1 MIIFKSLILFITL
14 LSISGSTLACNRSD
28 MLKVYFFFFGD
39 DTYLPI
45 KIKDLKNKSDSF
57 LMRKDDFS
65 QLILNSKPAKEDWFE
80 NIRMRVKAKDGAY
93 FFNKDG
99 VIYFNKSIIGQ
110 LDKEILNSLDFG
122 FGLYE
127 AKTCSPLNVRMINL
141 LGRSHNTQIKEY
153 LEKVGDLADW
163 RTNGFVGYKKE
174 KK

>member
-1 MIIFKSLILFITL
+1 MEHII
-14 LSISGSTLACNRSD
+14 
-28 MLKVYFFFFGD
+28 
-39 DTYLPI
+39 
-45 KIKDLKNKSDSF
+45 
-57 LMRKDDFS
+57 
-65 QLILNSKPAKEDWFE
+65 
-80 NIRMRVKAKDGAY
+80 
-93 FFNKDG
+93 FNKDG

-141 LGRSHNTQIKEY
+141 LGRSNNTQIKEY

-163 RTNGFVGYKKE
+163 HTNGFVGYKKE